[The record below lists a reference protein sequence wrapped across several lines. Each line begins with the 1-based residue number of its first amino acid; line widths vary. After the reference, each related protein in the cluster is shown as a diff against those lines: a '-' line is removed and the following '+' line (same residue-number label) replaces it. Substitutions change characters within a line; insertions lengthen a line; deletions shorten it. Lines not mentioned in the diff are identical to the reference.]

1 MLSQVVTASTLVLTV
16 AVLYDTLLLTAEVAI
31 AHSKVD
37 DMAAC
42 FPPPCWPGYTS
53 AIHTVVCVGAQQ
65 WGEGNGRR
73 STCKARVVCSPSDIC
88 NSNCIHYVC
97 VCPPHSPAAHHLWWR
112 CVCVHVFNTVVTHT
126 SCNHRQQSGGGMTR
140 DRRMASTAC
149 CVRHPRWLCDPFLH
163 HCGMLWHVEERQGVA
178 GPTSAR
184 GVVNIQHG

>member
-1 MLSQVVTASTLVLTV
+1 MIHCCLQQRLQSPTQRLMIWLPVSLLPAGLDIHRQYTQLCVLVRSSGERAMAG
-16 AVLYDTLLLTAEVAI
+16 AVLARRGLSAPRVTSATAI
-31 AHSKVD
+31 AFI
-37 DMAAC
+37 MC
-42 FPPPCWPGYTS
+42 
-53 AIHTVVCVGAQQ
+53 
-65 WGEGNGRR
+65 
-73 STCKARVVCSPSDIC
+73 
-88 NSNCIHYVC
+88 VC